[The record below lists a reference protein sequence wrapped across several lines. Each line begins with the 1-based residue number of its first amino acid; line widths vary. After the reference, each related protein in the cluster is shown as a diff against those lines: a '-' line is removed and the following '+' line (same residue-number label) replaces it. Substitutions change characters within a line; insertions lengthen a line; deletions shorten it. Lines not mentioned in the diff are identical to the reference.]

1 MPNVITYP
9 NQRVIHINREAAK
22 SDFLGIKNTNWQAAA
37 RDLGAHALMLYLYLA
52 SNADGYNLALSPA
65 AIRQAIAMPLSTYQ
79 DQFAKLIDRGYIVQ
93 ESGNIYNFFETP
105 QTSHAS
111 NQASITTQKTVDVL
125 NFDECPLDVS
135 CDDRAV
141 PNVPTE
147 DREINNRE
155 IETNNQRINN
165 NGLVVMDNVY
175 IPKVKEIKIPVPKAE
190 SKKQITPLPPKKEF
204 IF

>member
-1 MPNVITYP
+1 MPNITYP
-9 NQRVIHINREAAK
+9 NQRVINIHREAAK
-22 SDFLGIKNTNWQAAA
+22 SDFLGVKNQNWQAAA

-52 SNADGYNLALSPA
+52 ANADGYNLALSPA
-65 AIRQAIAMPLSTYQ
+65 AVRQAIGMPRSTYQ
-79 DQFAKLIDRGYIVQ
+79 DQFTKLMDKGYIVSG
-93 ESGNIYNFFETP
+93 SGNVYHFFETP
-105 QTSHAS
+105 QPSHGS
-111 NQASITTQKTVDVL
+111 NQTFIINQTPNDGL
-125 NFDECPLDVS
+125 NFEECPLDVS
-135 CDDRAV
+135 CVDRAA

-147 DREINNRE
+147 DREINNRK

-165 NGLVVMDNVY
+165 NGLVVTDNVY

>member
-1 MPNVITYP
+1 MPNITYP
-9 NQRVIHINREAAK
+9 NQRVVNIHREAAK
-22 SDFLGIKNTNWQAAA
+22 SDFLGIKNENWQAAA
-37 RDLGAHALMLYLYLA
+37 RDLGAHALMLYMYLA
-52 SNADGYNLALSPA
+52 ANADGFNLALSPA
-65 AIRQAIAMPLSTYQ
+65 AVRQATGMPRSTYQ
-79 DQFAKLIDRGYIVQ
+79 DQFIKLIDKGYLVQ
-93 ESGNIYNFFETP
+93 GSGNVYNFFETP

-125 NFDECPLDVS
+125 NFEECPPDVS
-135 CDDRAV
+135 CDDRAA

-165 NGLVVMDNVY
+165 NGLVVTDNVY

-190 SKKQITPLPPKKEF
+190 RKKEF

>member
-1 MPNVITYP
+1 MMKGVFIVPNIITYP
-9 NQRVIHINREAAK
+9 NQRVINIHREAAK

-65 AIRQAIAMPLSTYQ
+65 AIRQAIAMPRSTYQ
-79 DQFAKLIDRGYIVQ
+79 DQFVKLIDRGYIVQ
-93 ESGNIYNFFETP
+93 ESGNVYNFYETP
-105 QTSHAS
+105 QPSHAS
-111 NQASITTQKTVDVL
+111 NQASITTQKTNDVL
-125 NFDECPLDVS
+125 NFEECPLDVS
-135 CDDRAV
+135 CIDRAA

-155 IETNNQRINN
+155 IQINN
-165 NGLVVMDNVY
+165 NGTNNSVLNGAENIY
-175 IPKVKEIKIPVPKAE
+175 IPKEKIIKIPVPKAE
-190 SKKQITPLPPKKEF
+190 RKKEF

>member
-1 MPNVITYP
+1 MPNITYP
-9 NQRVIHINREAAK
+9 NQRVINIHREAAK
-22 SDFLGIKNTNWQAAA
+22 SDFLGIKNQNWQAAA
-37 RDLGAHALMLYLYLA
+37 RDLGAHALMLYMYLA
-52 SNADGYNLALSPA
+52 ANADGFNLALSPA
-65 AIRQAIAMPLSTYQ
+65 AVRQATGMPRSTYQ
-79 DQFAKLIDRGYIVQ
+79 DQFIKLIDKGYLVQ
-93 ESGNIYNFFETP
+93 GSGNVYNFFETP

-125 NFDECPLDVS
+125 NFEECPLDVS
-135 CDDRAV
+135 CDDRVA

-165 NGLVVMDNVY
+165 NGLIVTDNVY
-175 IPKVKEIKIPVPKAE
+175 IPKVKEIRIPVPKAE
-190 SKKQITPLPPKKEF
+190 SKKQITPLPKKKEF